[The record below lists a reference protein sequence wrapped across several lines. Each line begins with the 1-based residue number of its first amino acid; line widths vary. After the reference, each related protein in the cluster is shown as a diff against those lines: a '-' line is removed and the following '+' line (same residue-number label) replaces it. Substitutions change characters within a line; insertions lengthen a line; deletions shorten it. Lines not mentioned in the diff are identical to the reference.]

1 MQQQDLR
8 RAAAAMPEAG
18 AGAPAAQA
26 TIRASDLP
34 LAGLAGPAAL
44 ALILRTEGASYR
56 PVGAT
61 MVLGRDG
68 AVAGTLSSGC
78 IDADIA
84 EHAKAVA
91 RAGGLRRLRYGAGSP
106 FIDLTLPCG
115 GGLDILVLPAPGAE
129 VLADLRARLASR
141 EPFSLAV
148 SDAGL
153 SIAPDADV
161 GAELVLRVLPDPRFA
176 VFGKGP
182 EAVAFARMV
191 AGAGYETVLAS
202 PDSETLAPLAGRGAT
217 VVHLPQPSAV
227 AQVALDAF
235 TAGVLFFHDH
245 DWEPAIVR
253 HLLASRAFYVGAQGS
268 RRTAENRLARLRA
281 AGVAEADLA
290 RLRGPIGV
298 IPSTRDART
307 LAASVLAEVLAEAVV
322 AG

>member
-8 RAAAAMPEAG
+8 RAAAAMPGAG
-18 AGAPAAQA
+18 TGAPAARA

-34 LAGLAGPAAL
+34 LAVFAGRPAAL

-115 GGLDILVLPAPGAE
+115 GGLDILVLPAPSAD

-148 SDAGL
+148 SGAGL
-153 SIAPDADV
+153 SVAPDT

-227 AQVALDAF
+227 EQVALDAF

-245 DWEPAIVR
+245 DWEPAILR

>member
-1 MQQQDLR
+1 MQHQDPGRTATALPE
-8 RAAAAMPEAG
+8 RAAGAMPV
-18 AGAPAAQA
+18 PAQA

-34 LAGLAGPAAL
+34 LAEGADPVAL
-44 ALILRTEGASYR
+44 ALILRTEGPSYR

-61 MVLGRDG
+61 MALASTG

-91 RAGGLRRLRYGAGSP
+91 GEGVARRLRYGAGSP

-115 GGLDILVLPAPGAE
+115 GGLDILVLPAPPAAVRAE
-129 VLADLRARLASR
+129 LRARLAAR

-148 SDAGL
+148 SGTGL
-153 SIAPDADV
+153 TV
-161 GAELVLRVLPDPRFA
+161 GADPRAELLLRVLPDPRFA

-202 PDSETLAPLAGRGAT
+202 PDTETLAPLDGRGAT

-227 AQVALDAF
+227 AQVPLDAF

-245 DWEPAIVR
+245 DWEPAILR